1 MSTHVQDCVALLAL
15 RFAQDAWVMR
25 EHARQDEQGNGN
37 KDGHLSGMG
46 RHKITFEVTKLDG
59 MIITAYNSP
68 KGPSVFTN
76 ERHKG
81 RQVREGSSWS
91 HCLH

>member
-1 MSTHVQDCVALLAL
+1 
-15 RFAQDAWVMR
+15 MR

-46 RHKITFEVTKLDG
+46 RHEIMFEVTKLDV
-59 MIITAYNSP
+59 MIITAYNGP

-76 ERHKG
+76 ERHEG

-91 HCLH
+91 HYLH